1 VRDLF
6 RFESSAIRR
15 RVDRV
20 GAIVEGEKS
29 RDTHDRMKLEES
41 AIESLVVGSGEA
53 AWKQAHHELTR
64 LAREGAAHD
73 FDVGCAL
80 LIALRNATHVM
91 LGYGSFV
98 EYVERLFGYAP
109 RCTHDRVRVAEA
121 LELLPALSCA
131 LRKGELCWSVVRE
144 LTRVATPQNEAEW
157 IAIGKGRTVRD
168 VEELVAGHHYGDRP
182 SDPRD
187 ERARRHALRFDVSAE
202 TYALFREAIAKERR
216 DAGGGIDDDA
226 ALMMLARRCLGGARD
241 EGRSSHQIVHLRCPD
256 CAKTRQVGGGQMVVV
271 GSEQA
276 EMAEC
281 DAQHVHADEA
291 STHVGRTTSERATQ
305 SIPPATRRLIVRRD
319 GGRCRVPGCRAA
331 VFLDVHHV
339 FPRSEGGDH
348 APEHLLLLCGAH
360 HTAVHRGQLFIEG
373 SYASGFVFRHADGST
388 YGGEVSPE
396 RAAVMSEAFLALRSL
411 GYGETESRV
420 ALAELATHVGHGA
433 KLEDVVRRALAAL
446 RAGRSKSIEA

>member
-1 VRDLF
+1 
-6 RFESSAIRR
+6 
-15 RVDRV
+15 V

-29 RDTHDRMKLEES
+29 RATYERMKLEES
-41 AIESLVVGSGEA
+41 VFESSVIGAGEA
-53 AWKQAHHELTR
+53 AWSRAHHELTR

-80 LIALRNATHVM
+80 LVALRNATHVM

-121 LELLPALSCA
+121 LELLPGLSCA
-131 LRKGELCWSVVRE
+131 LREGELCWSVVRE
-144 LTRVATPQNEAEW
+144 LTRVATPETEAEW
-157 IAIGKGRTVRD
+157 IAIAEGRTVRE
-168 VEELVAGHHYGDRP
+168 VEELVAGHHHGDRP
-182 SDPRD
+182 SDLRD
-187 ERARRHALRFDVSAE
+187 EQARRHALRFDVSAE

-226 ALMMLARRCLGGARD
+226 ALMMLARRSLGGARD

-256 CAKTRQVGGGQMVVV
+256 CAKSRLVGGGQMVVV
-271 GSEQA
+271 GSELA

-291 STHVGRTTSERATQ
+291 LEAPTHVGRTASGRATQ
-305 SIPPATRRLIVRRD
+305 TIPCATRRLIVRRD

-348 APEHLLLLCGAH
+348 EPEHLLLLCGAH
-360 HTAVHRGQLFIEG
+360 HRAVHGGQLFIEG
-373 SYASGFVFRHADGST
+373 SSVPGFVFRHADGST

-396 RAAVMSEAFLALRSL
+396 RASIMSDAFLALRSL
-411 GYGETESRV
+411 GYGETESRL
-420 ALAELATHVGHGA
+420 ALSALATHVGRGA
-433 KLEDVVRRALAAL
+433 ALDDVVRRALTAL
-446 RAGRSKSIEA
+446 RAGRSRSIEA

>member
-1 VRDLF
+1 
-6 RFESSAIRR
+6 
-15 RVDRV
+15 
-20 GAIVEGEKS
+20 
-29 RDTHDRMKLEES
+29 MKLEES
-41 AIESLVVGSGEA
+41 VFESSVIGSGQA
-53 AWKQAHHELTR
+53 AWKRAHHVLTR
-64 LAREGAAHD
+64 LASEGAAHD

-109 RCTHDRVRVAEA
+109 KCTHDRLRVAET
-121 LELLPALSCA
+121 LELLPDLSRA
-131 LRKGELCWSVVRE
+131 LREGELCWSVLRE
-144 LTRVATPQNEAEW
+144 LTRVAAPETEAEW
-157 IAIGKGRTVRD
+157 IAIAKGRTVRE
-168 VEELVAGHHYGDRP
+168 VEELVAGHHPGDRP

-226 ALMMLARRCLGGARD
+226 ALMMLARRSLGGGRD

-256 CAKTRQVGGGQMVVV
+256 CAKTRQVGGGQTVVV

-281 DAQHVHADEA
+281 DAQHVQADEA
-291 STHVGRTTSERATQ
+291 AEASAHVGRKNPKPAAQ

-319 GGRCRVPGCRAA
+319 AGRCRVPGCRAA

-348 APEHLLLLCGAH
+348 EPEHLLMLCGAH

-373 SYASGFVFRHADGST
+373 SYASGFAFRHADGTT

-396 RAAVMSEAFLALRSL
+396 RASVTSDAFLALRTL
-411 GYGETESRV
+411 GYGETESKA
-420 ALAELATHVGHGA
+420 ALSELAAHVGRGTT
-433 KLEDVVRRALAAL
+433 LEDVVRRALAAL
-446 RAGRSKSIEA
+446 RAGRTKSIEA

>member
-1 VRDLF
+1 
-6 RFESSAIRR
+6 
-15 RVDRV
+15 VD
-20 GAIVEGEKS
+20 AIVEGEKS
-29 RDTHDRMKLEES
+29 RDTRERMKLEES
-41 AIESLVVGSGEA
+41 AVESLVVGSGEA

-80 LIALRNATHVM
+80 LVALRNATHVM

-121 LELLPALSCA
+121 LELLPELSCA
-131 LRKGELCWSVVRE
+131 LREGELCWSVVRE
-144 LTRVATPQNEAEW
+144 LTRVATPETEAAW
-157 IAIGKGRTVRD
+157 MAIAKGRTVRE
-168 VEELVAGHHYGDRP
+168 VEDLVAGHHQGDRP

-187 ERARRHALRFDVSAE
+187 EGARRHALRFEVSAE

-226 ALMMLARRCLGGARD
+226 ALMMLARRSLGGARD

-256 CAKTRQVGGGQMVVV
+256 CAKTRQVGGGQRVAV

-281 DAQHVHADEA
+281 DAQHVHVDEA
-291 STHVGRTTSERATQ
+291 AHAPTHVGRKKSGRATQ
-305 SIPPATRRLIVRRD
+305 TIPCATRRLIVRRD

-348 APEHLLLLCGAH
+348 EPDHLLLLCGAH
-360 HTAVHRGQLFIEG
+360 HRAVHGGQLFIEG
-373 SYASGFVFRHADGST
+373 SSAPGFVFRHADGST

-396 RAAVMSEAFLALRSL
+396 RASMMSDAFLALRSL

-420 ALAELATHVGHGA
+420 ALTELSTHVGRCA
-433 KLEDVVRRALAAL
+433 TLDDVVRRALAAL
-446 RAGRSKSIEA
+446 RKGRSKSIEA